1 MEKWGKKSV
10 CVSVCLHLLNSFNM
24 GEVISSAGPVCAF
37 QIAIQLFKLMN
48 VFITN
53 NVIRCSMFQQLFDI
67 LISSFHFFS
76 VSPRSYCNCK
86 VIFTKIYSSR
96 NRVEQHYHAASF
108 PFFCSLE
115 LMPILWLLLELFP
128 LDMPFKCGLHVSWPY
143 CRVSPI
149 MVVRIFCNI
158 SVHIYECLFMF
169 ALTPRISWPLFHR
182 EDWILYPLSRLYALW
197 ISGQGLPGNVLSN

>member
-1 MEKWGKKSV
+1 M
-10 CVSVCLHLLNSFNM
+10 
-24 GEVISSAGPVCAF
+24 
-37 QIAIQLFKLMN
+37 LFKLPYN
-48 VFITN
+48 
-53 NVIRCSMFQQLFDI
+53 CSSWWTSLSQTTLLDVPCFN
-67 LISSFHFFS
+67 SSVRKTTFWHPYLLVSLFS

-169 ALTPRISWPLFHR
+169 AFTPRISWPLFHR